1 MYVLLHI
8 GDISTPCCSG
18 EVNLSSD
25 YGAGMLLGQYLG
37 LAGKSGWVRR
47 TQSCFIFIIFID
59 LRPQTQS
66 CRVLGIIYRLSTIPG
81 AFRNHPQLVGGLE
94 PWFFFPIQLGI
105 TMDFFPH
112 SVGNIFIPIPTDF
125 HSMIFQRGRR
135 KTTNQSSIEPSIF
148 DMIPPEDGTVN
159 HYFSRMILLF
169 YSFGVYYIYI
179 YV

>member
-1 MYVLLHI
+1 M
-8 GDISTPCCSG
+8 
-18 EVNLSSD
+18 
-25 YGAGMLLGQYLG
+25 GQQNPAPVENG
-37 LAGKSGWVRR
+37 GKH
-47 TQSCFIFIIFID
+47 
-59 LRPQTQS
+59 P
-66 CRVLGIIYRLSTIPG
+66 IIYRLSTIPG

-135 KTTNQSSIEPSIF
+135 KTTKSSIEPSIF

-169 YSFGVYYIYI
+169 YSFGVYYIYMYRIVYYMYIRI
-179 YV
+179 YMYMYIYICRGMDECSCSIFMYELLSIGMYI